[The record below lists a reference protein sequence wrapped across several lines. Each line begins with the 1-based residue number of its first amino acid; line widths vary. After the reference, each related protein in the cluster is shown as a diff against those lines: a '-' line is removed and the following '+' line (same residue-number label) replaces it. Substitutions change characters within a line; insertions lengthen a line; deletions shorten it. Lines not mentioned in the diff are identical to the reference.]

1 MARWKALAGALLFAA
16 LMAGSRGA
24 SAFCR
29 STTCDTPLSYAACDS
44 TPSNCEPLAWKRSCV
59 GWTIHKDGTKKI
71 PREVVEDALNQAF
84 LSWMSSTCEGGLL
97 PGLEIQDMGEA
108 SCGQVEY
115 NQSAGNANV
124 IIFRDG
130 TWPHEGGDHNIALT
144 TVTYGRDTGE
154 IYDADI
160 EVNTKEFEFTWGDA
174 QPAHYDLISVFTHE
188 AGHFLGLSH
197 SSYPEATMYRHYD
210 EGTIGFRD
218 LDIDDQN
225 AMCAV
230 YPPTSKKTAC
240 NPIPRHGF
248 SPDCAAN
255 QTEGKCSMPAAP
267 PPSGGGGAGAA
278 LAALA
283 LMARSARRARR
294 ARPRS

>member
-16 LMAGSRGA
+16 VMAGSRGA

-29 STTCDTPLSYAACDS
+29 STTCDTPLSYAQCDS
-44 TPSNCEPLAWKRSCV
+44 TPADCAPLAWKRSCI
-59 GWTIHKDGTKKI
+59 GWTIQKDGTKKI
-71 PREVVEDALNQAF
+71 PYEVVEDALNQAF
-84 LSWMSSTCEGGLL
+84 LQWQAATCDGGLL
-97 PGLEIQDMGEA
+97 PGLEIQDLGSA
-108 SCGQVEY
+108 NCAQVEY
-115 NQSAGNANV
+115 NKTSGNANV
-124 IIFRDG
+124 IMFRDAS
-130 TWPHEGGDHNIALT
+130 WPHEGGDHNIALT
-144 TVTYGRDTGE
+144 TVTYDTNTGE

-160 EVNTKEFEFTWGDA
+160 EVNTSQFEFTWGDA
-174 QPAHYDLISVFTHE
+174 QPVHYDLVSVFTHE

-210 EGTIGFRD
+210 EGSIGFRD

-230 YPPTSKKTAC
+230 YPPRAKKTAC

-248 SPDCAAN
+248 SPDCAAE
-255 QTEGKCSMPAAP
+255 QTEGKCSAPAAP
-267 PPSGGGGAGAA
+267 SPGGGGAALA

-283 LMARSARRARR
+283 LIGRSARRARR
-294 ARPRS
+294 APPRS